1 MRLVSSMRL
10 ASIHGQ
16 RGFTLIEAIMVIT
29 ITGIIGGM
37 VAVFIRAP
45 IDAYVDSARR
55 ADLTDVA
62 DTALRRVAREIG
74 TALPNGLRTPTGSD
88 QCIEFI
94 PTKMGGR
101 YRSESDGTAG
111 SDALDFSTADTTFN
125 MIGPQSAV
133 AAQQIA
139 AKDLIAVYNLGIS
152 GSNAFVLDNT
162 SAVTATPA
170 WNATSQETAI
180 TIAAKKY
187 PLASASN
194 RFHVIPAGEQVVAY
208 VCSGVGVSASGDG
221 QGTLYRLV
229 KTLPYPQTAACPAVP
244 AGTPM
249 LATHVSACSFTYT
262 PSVLQRSGLVSI
274 ALEVRQAGES
284 VRLQHQVSVENTP

>member
-1 MRLVSSMRL
+1 MRR
-10 ASIHGQ
+10 ATKCTQ
-16 RGFTLIEAIMVIT
+16 RGFTLLEAIMVIT
-29 ITGIIGGM
+29 ITGILAAM

-62 DTALRRVAREIG
+62 DTAIRRMSRDIG
-74 TALPNGLRTPTGSD
+74 TALPNGLRTPTAD
-88 QCIEFI
+88 NQCLEFM
-94 PTKMGGR
+94 PTKTGGR

-111 SDALDFSTADTTFN
+111 SDALDFSVADTAFN
-125 MIGPQSAV
+125 MYGPQSTV

-139 AKDLIAVYNLGIS
+139 TGDLIVVYNLGIS

-162 SAVTATPA
+162 AAVSATPV
-170 WNATSQETAI
+170 WNATRQETAI
-180 TIAAKKY
+180 SIAAKQF

-194 RFHVIPAGEQVVAY
+194 RFHVISGSEQVVVY
-208 VCSGVGVSASGDG
+208 VCAGVGVSATGDG

-229 KTLPYPQTAACPAVP
+229 KTLPYPVTAACPAVP
-244 AGTPM
+244 AGTAI
-249 LATHVSACSFTYT
+249 LATNVSSCSFTYT
-262 PSVLQRSGLVSI
+262 SGVLQRNGLASI

-284 VRLQHQVSVENTP
+284 VKLQEQVSVENTP